1 MYEKFLNYKEKI
13 EQDLTFDE
21 FTVYDLCKRLPS
33 LKHFWVSKL
42 IEAKIDL
49 EKFKKEKNNLIK
61 VATEKFKSEIGL
73 KKETALQQI
82 NASPNLLKINESIK
96 ETELIIEYLEKVEKV
111 FSSTSYDIKNVVELL
126 KMQQM

>member
-1 MYEKFLNYKEKI
+1 MYEKFFRFKEEI
-13 EQDLTFDE
+13 EKDLTFDE
-21 FTVYDLCKRLPS
+21 FSVYDLCKRLPS
-33 LKHFWVSKL
+33 LKHFWISKL
-42 IEAKIDL
+42 IESKIEL
-49 EKFKKEKNNLIK
+49 EKYKKEKNNLIS

-73 KKETALQQI
+73 RKETALKQI
-82 NASPNLLKINESIK
+82 NSSPNLIKINEAIK

>member
-1 MYEKFLNYKEKI
+1 MYEKFFKFKEAIDK
-13 EQDLTFDE
+13 DLTFDE
-21 FTVYDLCKRLPS
+21 FTVYDLCKRLPN

-42 IEAKIDL
+42 MESKIDL
-49 EKFKKEKNNLIK
+49 ETLKKKKNELIK

-73 KKETALQQI
+73 RKETALQQI
-82 NASPNLLKINESIK
+82 NSSPNLLKINESIK